1 MPGNPVQYHFDHSDQ
16 RVLGRGPRTGELA
29 QQIEAVAAQAHGP
42 VAVVFA
48 GNRLPP
54 AVGSRAHVQAK
65 GVGRADERPELA
77 QFMQAAQVGSFRV
90 ESPSLQVLKALPNGP
105 APGVKRLGVVEAVG
119 SEEDDEFVRR
129 QGLDPGLPPDPVEL
143 HAGEAAH
150 LPGGQP
156 QVGHGLPAAVGVG
169 QAVVLG
175 HPHDKR
181 QLVVLEPLEPRVA
194 DELAVAHDQ
203 FDAFAAEQGH
213 AIREQGDA
221 VGGVGIAAAVVKQL
235 PAQRHVD
242 VARAGDDEQDVD
254 LALAEIPLRA
264 VQAQAQLALR
274 GQ

>member
-1 MPGNPVQYHFDHSDQ
+1 M
-16 RVLGRGPRTGELA
+16 
-29 QQIEAVAAQAHGP
+29 
-42 VAVVFA
+42 
-48 GNRLPP
+48 
-54 AVGSRAHVQAK
+54 
-65 GVGRADERPELA
+65 
-77 QFMQAAQVGSFRV
+77 
-90 ESPSLQVLKALPNGP
+90 
-105 APGVKRLGVVEAVG
+105 VEAIG
-119 SEEDDEFVRR
+119 SEEEDEFIHR
-129 QGLDPGLPPDPVEL
+129 QDLEPSLPLYPVEL
-143 HAGEAAH
+143 HAGEVAH

-156 QVGHGLPAAVGVG
+156 QVGHGLAAAVGVG

-194 DELAVAHDQ
+194 DELAVANDQ

-221 VGGVGIAAAVVKQL
+221 VGGVGITAAVVKQL

-264 VQAQAQLALR
+264 VQAQAQLTLR
-274 GQ
+274 GR